1 MVFRT
6 VLNAKHRSST
16 VTATGLLIRIAL
28 LSCDVRFDVVV
39 IEKERRGY
47 FRLNGMWIDAQRDGS
62 VAHGR
67 QIKNSWKT
75 T

>member
-6 VLNAKHRSST
+6 VLNAKHRST
-16 VTATGLLIRIAL
+16 VTASGSFLRIAL
-28 LSCDVRFDVVV
+28 LSCDVRLDVVV
-39 IEKERRGY
+39 IEKERRGD

-67 QIKNSWKT
+67 QIKNGWQT